1 MKRADHGMVLLEALV
16 ALVVFA
22 IGALAFVGLQAFSFK
37 ASGDAKYRADAA
49 FMADAVVGHMATDI
63 PNLVQYAHNPNSGA
77 VAANC
82 RPTASP
88 SINANVREW
97 TASLTQMLPNATA
110 DRQQIIVDPSGEVTI
125 RICWQAPQDTTPST
139 YIMKAAIQ

>member
-1 MKRADHGMVLLEALV
+1 MRHDVRGMVLLEALV
-16 ALVVFA
+16 AIVIFA
-22 IGALAFVGLQAFSFK
+22 VGALAFVGLQAFSFK

-49 FMADAVVGHMATDI
+49 LMADTVVGQMSTDI
-63 PNLVQYAHNPNSGA
+63 PNLVQYAHNPNGGV
-77 VAANC
+77 VAAGC
-82 RPTASP
+82 RPNASP

-97 TASLTQMLPNATA
+97 TTSLAQMLPNASA

-125 RICWQAPQDTTPST
+125 RICWQAPQDTTPSN